1 MILLQVS
8 RSCEHGRVSDAA
20 FAPHL
25 PRSAADKHDA
35 LVSNSVFLRKAAQIT
50 AVTDRRRKPKYERGN
65 RDIERDKTRVCA
77 AETTA

>member
-25 PRSAADKHDA
+25 PRSSADKNDA
-35 LVSNSVFLRKAAQIT
+35 LVSKAAQIT
-50 AVTDRRRKPKYERGN
+50 AMQGKGTSMPSVLFCESG
-65 RDIERDKTRVCA
+65 IVA
-77 AETTA
+77 